1 MSYCCTITSVNDKE
15 PLKLKDNGM
24 STHTSEDGWQAF
36 LELCS
41 KFKTKEELKELF
53 DLFFTLE
60 EKEALSK
67 RHDLV
72 RALLEEKMTQR
83 EIAEKM
89 KVSISKITRG
99 SNALKIISKQL
110 REALKKKMG

>member
-1 MSYCCTITSVNDKE
+1 MSDRS
-15 PLKLKDNGM
+15 
-24 STHTSEDGWQAF
+24 SEDGWRGF

-41 KFKTKEELKELF
+41 RFKEKEELRELF

-60 EKEALSK
+60 EKEALAK
-67 RHDLV
+67 RHSLV
-72 RALLEEKMTQR
+72 KALLDEEMTQR
-83 EIAEKM
+83 EISEAM

-110 REALKKKMG
+110 REALKKNMA